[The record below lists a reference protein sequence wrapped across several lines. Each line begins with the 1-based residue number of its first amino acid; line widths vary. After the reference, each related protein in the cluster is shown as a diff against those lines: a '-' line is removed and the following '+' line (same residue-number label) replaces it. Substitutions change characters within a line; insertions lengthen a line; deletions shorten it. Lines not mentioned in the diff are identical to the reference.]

1 MIGSPEIE
9 QNAREETRP
18 MITNILQGSIFSLS
32 YDDADGVAVFIPCGL
47 TAFRMDF
54 HRFISSAECVR
65 RAVDGISVYK
75 KTGTGQ
81 TVVAFEN
88 PANAM
93 ISMDEAKRIVESVL
107 ETMAQ
112 FSVKRIAMNGIRFA
126 AENRSSWQE
135 RELVKWA
142 LDWCRVNEN
151 GFDFITFVDLRGGF
165 NFLKEGRVHILG
177 PTQYELLH
185 KDGIVEET
193 YVDGAPP
200 CEIPEGQTWHVVLG
214 RFIPK
219 SWGNKEMWVEQEA
232 VFGTDNEE

>member
-47 TAFRMDF
+47 TAIRMDF

-75 KTGTGQ
+75 KAGTGQ

-88 PANAM
+88 PANVM
-93 ISMDEAKRIVESVL
+93 ISMDDAKRIVESML
-107 ETMAQ
+107 GTLAQ

-126 AENRSSWQE
+126 AANQSSWQE
-135 RELVKWA
+135 RELVKWV
-142 LDWCRVNEN
+142 LDWCNTNTN
-151 GFDFITFVDLRGGF
+151 GFEFITFVDLRGGF
-165 NFLKEGRVHILG
+165 DFLKKGRVHILG
-177 PTQYELLH
+177 LTKYELYE
-185 KDGIVEET
+185 DGFVEET